1 MNRKYIDPD
10 KVKNIDD
17 VDLTDPLHLRKI
29 IEQWDTVESLSE
41 QHLKVKDLFI
51 ELEER
56 WVRSPLSPLHR
67 NAIRLY
73 LIEGY
78 TQKEAGDRL
87 EVGTRA
93 IANAVTDGLL
103 IMANYGGQRRER
115 RAS

>member
-1 MNRKYIDPD
+1 MKKKHLDPSR
-10 KVKNIDD
+10 VRTIND
-17 VDLTDPLHLRKI
+17 VDLADPFHLRKI
-29 IEQWDTVESLSE
+29 IEQWDTLEYLSQ
-41 QHLKVKDLFI
+41 QHIKVKDLFI

-56 WVRSPLSPLHR
+56 WIRSPLSPLHR
-67 NAIRLY
+67 AAIRLY

-78 TQKEAGDRL
+78 TQKEAGDKL

-103 IMANYGGQRRER
+103 IMAAYGGTHDR